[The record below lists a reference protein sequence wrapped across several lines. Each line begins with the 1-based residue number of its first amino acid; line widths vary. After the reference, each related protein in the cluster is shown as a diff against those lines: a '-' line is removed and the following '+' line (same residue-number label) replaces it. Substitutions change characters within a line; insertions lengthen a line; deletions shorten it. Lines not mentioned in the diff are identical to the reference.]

1 MVAFAKGVLQMD
13 EKTRKV
19 SRRSFLGQVAGGAAG
34 VGALAV
40 IGGSAAAAE
49 DHDMATNIGPAPAKP
64 GTGSTDKMVQGCSDS
79 DTGRYAD
86 GIGHGR
92 RCRPTSGCSD
102 SDTGRYADGIGH
114 GRRCSSNARRPYTG
128 YSDSDS
134 GPGADPRGHGRPR
147 GHRGG
152 CTDTD
157 NGRYSDSPGHGRRC

>member
-1 MVAFAKGVLQMD
+1 MQMED
-13 EKTRKV
+13 KTRKV

-49 DHDMATNIGPAPAKP
+49 DHDMATNVGPTPAKP
-64 GTGSTDKMVQGCSDS
+64 GDGATSKMVQGCSDS

-92 RCRPTSGCSD
+92 RCRPSNGCSD
-102 SDTGRYADGIGH
+102 SDSGRNSDPVGR
-114 GRRCSSNARRPYTG
+114 GRRCSSGARRPYTG

-147 GHRGG
+147 RRSG
-152 CTDTD
+152 CSDSDT
-157 NGRYSDSPGHGRRC
+157 GRYGDPVNRGRRC